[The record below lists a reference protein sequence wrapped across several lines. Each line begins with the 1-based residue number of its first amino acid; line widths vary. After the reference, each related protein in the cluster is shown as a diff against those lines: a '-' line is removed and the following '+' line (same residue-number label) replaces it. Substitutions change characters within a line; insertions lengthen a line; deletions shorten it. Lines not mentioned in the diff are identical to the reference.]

1 MNLHAGPS
9 RAASRVCAQGN
20 IRIPSGVVRRLPQVL
35 LVATVFSLASAVA
48 SEGRAADKTGGVA
61 ETAKAHYKL
70 GRTHYQLGEY
80 REALKEFK
88 EAYRLKQD
96 PSFLY
101 NIAQCHRQLREYSE
115 AIKLYGNYLREAP
128 DADNRDEVER
138 QIRDLKAAHEKQQ
151 QEKAS
156 AAPMAPT
163 PTPEP
168 IRPLA
173 PAPVPAATAPGVPAP
188 GASASAVVPAFSI
201 PSASGGPAGPDGA
214 REAQLEVIPDP
225 LEANILVNH
234 ISVARRGPAK
244 LRLPPGLYAVALER
258 EGFRGAEGAV
268 TLVAGDRT
276 TLVGTLTE
284 TKTHGWRYLGFG
296 LLALG
301 AVSEVAGIYSHVEA
315 NNHRV
320 GSADFNTYAS
330 WEKWTQGV
338 AISMA
343 ILAATSFVVDWAV
356 NRDKADPGPPNPLL
370 QAPTETH

>member
-1 MNLHAGPS
+1 M
-9 RAASRVCAQGN
+9 
-20 IRIPSGVVRRLPQVL
+20 
-35 LVATVFSLASAVA
+35 FSLATAVA
-48 SEGRAADKTGGVA
+48 SEGRAADKTGSVA

-138 QIRDLKAAHEKQQ
+138 QIRELKIAAEKQQ
-151 QEKAS
+151 RQEQSS
-156 AAPMAPT
+156 AAPVVPT

-173 PAPVPAATAPGVPAP
+173 PAPVPAATAPGATTVMPGPA
-188 GASASAVVPAFSI
+188 GSAAVPAFPIS
-201 PSASGGPAGPDGA
+201 SASVGPAGLDGA
-214 REAQLEVIPDP
+214 REAQLEVIADP
-225 LEANILVNH
+225 PEANILVNR

-244 LRLPPGLYAVALER
+244 LRLPPGLYSVALER

-268 TLVAGDRT
+268 TLVAGDHT

-301 AVSEVAGIYSHVEA
+301 VVSEGVGIYSHVQA
-315 NNHRV
+315 NNYRA
-320 GSADFNTYAS
+320 GTADFNTFSS

-370 QAPTETH
+370 PAPTETH